1 MKRKKINEID
11 KYLFDLNGYIII
23 KNALKK
29 IEINACNKIIDNLRK
44 LKHNEWSG
52 YVHGHN
58 YGGKEGLNL
67 QQIYEAGS
75 PFEKLIDHPSWINH
89 MLEFIGGEGTF
100 DHHHGALF
108 IDENFANVRGP
119 GDAIGI
125 HSGNHEGT
133 QRGHYRYENGKMH
146 SGQINILVALTNI
159 GKGDGGTVVIPASHK
174 ANFKHPEF
182 DQNKMLKGKVSH
194 AESMIGSKEVYLNA
208 GDALLFV
215 DSLCHG
221 SAKRINKGER
231 RVVIYRYGPSWGFFR
246 HSYRPSKELLN
257 NLNKFQRKIVMPHE
271 KVLRPKGSK

>member
-1 MKRKKINEID
+1 MKKKQISKID
-11 KYLFDLNGYIII
+11 KYLFDLNGFIVTQ
-23 KNALKK
+23 NALNKSEVK
-29 IEINACNKIIDNLRK
+29 ACNKIIDNLKK
-44 LKHNEWSG
+44 LKHNEWEG

-67 QQIYEAGS
+67 QQIYEAGK

-89 MLEFIGGEGTF
+89 MLEFVGGDGTF
-100 DHHHGALF
+100 DHQHGPLF

-146 SGQINILVALTNI
+146 SGQVNILVALTDI

-182 DQNKMLKGKVSH
+182 DQNRMLKGGKVSH
-194 AESMIGSKEVYLNA
+194 AAFMTGAKEVYLKQ

-221 SAKRINKGER
+221 SAIRANKGER

-246 HSYRPSKELLN
+246 HPYRPSKQLLK
-257 NLNKFQRKIVMPHE
+257 NLNKFQRQIVMPYE
-271 KVLRPKGSK
+271 KILIPQE

>member
-1 MKRKKINEID
+1 MKKKQISKID
-11 KYLFDLNGYIII
+11 KYLFDLNGFIVIQ
-23 KNALKK
+23 NALNKSEVK
-29 IEINACNKIIDNLRK
+29 ACNKIIDKLKK
-44 LKHNEWSG
+44 LKHNEWEG

-67 QQIYEAGS
+67 QQIYEAGK

-89 MLEFIGGEGTF
+89 ILEFVGGDGTF
-100 DHHHGALF
+100 DNQHGPLF

-146 SGQINILVALTNI
+146 SGQVNILVALTDI

-182 DQNKMLKGKVSH
+182 DQNRMLKGGKVSH
-194 AESMIGSKEVYLNA
+194 AAFMTG
-208 GDALLFV
+208 
-215 DSLCHG
+215 
-221 SAKRINKGER
+221 AK
-231 RVVIYRYGPSWGFFR
+231 
-246 HSYRPSKELLN
+246 
-257 NLNKFQRKIVMPHE
+257 
-271 KVLRPKGSK
+271 

>member
-1 MKRKKINEID
+1 MKKKQISKID
-11 KYLFDLNGYIII
+11 KYLFDLNGFIVIE
-23 KNALKK
+23 NALNRSEVK
-29 IEINACNKIIDNLRK
+29 ACNKIIDKLKK
-44 LKHNEWSG
+44 LKHNEWEG

-67 QQIYEAGS
+67 QQIYEAGK

-89 MLEFIGGEGTF
+89 MLEFVGGDGTF
-100 DHHHGALF
+100 DHQHGPLF

-146 SGQINILVALTNI
+146 SGQVNILVALTDI

-182 DQNKMLKGKVSH
+182 DQNRMLKGGKVSH
-194 AESMIGSKEVYLNA
+194 AAFMTGAKEVYLKQ

-221 SAKRINKGER
+221 SAIRANKGER

-246 HSYRPSKELLN
+246 HPDRPSKQFLK
-257 NLNKFQRKIVMPHE
+257 NLNKFQRQIVMPYE
-271 KVLRPKGSK
+271 KILIPQE